1 MPIDYSGGSNA
12 KHNQILNGS
21 KLLGCCQ
28 VLWKLFLLFLKFI
41 LDWIRQHPEC
51 TFNCF
56 NSPHLRPAFLLDR
69 VFFYFSVDVDL
80 GLWVEDGIPKG
91 EIGARSKH
99 RIDNTILN

>member
-1 MPIDYSGGSNA
+1 MGTAPQSWSKYRTLSY
-12 KHNQILNGS
+12 QIWSRLSTTVTSLPLVVGPSSVKIILTFCN
-21 KLLGCCQ
+21 
-28 VLWKLFLLFLKFI
+28 FI

-91 EIGARSKH
+91 
-99 RIDNTILN
+99 